1 MAEPTKK
8 ESKQGA
14 VNKIPLSDSSQD
26 DFQRRAKMYQ
36 TEVELLQRKF
46 SVVQRPII
54 TPFGP
59 DIQLADAKKLPSQT
73 PPTA

>member
-1 MAEPTKK
+1 MPEQTKEAK
-8 ESKQGA
+8 
-14 VNKIPLSDSSQD
+14 KIPVPTPKPSD
-26 DFQRRAKMYQ
+26 FERRARMYQ

-59 DIQLADAKKLPSQT
+59 DIQLADAKDIPAT
-73 PPTA
+73 PQGTTV